1 MIHDFAARRRRV
13 AAESVKI
20 IKLLEFCVENEK
32 VLLLALDQM
41 MGSSE
46 RARSAVAAPARNER
60 TNGESCSPSPP
71 RFGEQRLR

>member
-1 MIHDFAARRRRV
+1 MTSQRAHHDFAARRRRV

-32 VLLLALDQM
+32 VLLLALDEM

-46 RARSAVAAPARNER
+46 RARSAAAAPARNER
-60 TNGESCSPSPP
+60 TNK
-71 RFGEQRLR
+71 R